1 MRWIRYVGLLC
12 LTGCSLEPNDT
23 FSVTGSVVSEASAEA
38 VPGAMVE
45 LMYHAPFT
53 SWGELSVLG
62 SATTGTGGSF
72 QIVVDDEFTYNCGNL
87 LLRASAP
94 GYVPVE
100 FHGVAGN
107 DSEDG
112 AGDVADRCA
121 DGETAASPIRLLEA
135 DR

>member
-1 MRWIRYVGLLC
+1 MRWMPYAGLLC
-12 LTGCSLEPNDT
+12 LTGCFLEPNNT

-38 VPGAMVE
+38 IPGALVQ

-62 SATTGTGGSF
+62 SATTGADGSF
-72 QIVVDDEFTYNCGNL
+72 QIMVDDEFTYNCGNL

-94 GYVPVE
+94 GYAPVE

-107 DSEDG
+107 DDEDG
-112 AGDVADRCA
+112 ASDTADRCA
-121 DGETAASPIRLLEA
+121 DGETAASPIRMLAA
-135 DR
+135 DG